1 MNASH
6 VRGGITL
13 RKVGGVEGRCASR
26 ETQEIVWQNGVWE
39 RLQKGAGAR
48 LQSPFKCLSKEFRLY
63 PITDGRQE
71 RFLMESDMTQFAL

>member
-1 MNASH
+1 M
-6 VRGGITL
+6 
-13 RKVGGVEGRCASR
+13 
-26 ETQEIVWQNGVWE
+26 WE

-71 RFLMESDMTQFAL
+71 RFLMSDMTSSHCRAKYSGSRMAWRQEDELEAARMIPGKSESRWAQA